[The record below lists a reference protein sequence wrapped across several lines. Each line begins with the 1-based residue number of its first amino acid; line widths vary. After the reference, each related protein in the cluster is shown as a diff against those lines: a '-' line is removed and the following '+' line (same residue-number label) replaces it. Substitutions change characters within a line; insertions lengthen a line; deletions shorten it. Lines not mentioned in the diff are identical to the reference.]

1 MEFAEMCKPISLSSM
16 RKTTILFALLVQVSI
31 FAQQTNFNSTNS
43 FNNQTVSLND
53 QETDSDDLNTDDQ
66 NSQSASSAL
75 NFDPNDKTVFETQK
89 SNSPYEWKWVRDGI
103 WTGAALGASAYG
115 LILIKNKDDLSLA
128 EREKFLNEES
138 LQKEIDKLNFLDQ
151 WVAGKHN
158 EDANA
163 ISDIPFALS
172 FAAPFALLFDD
183 EINDHTGQYVGLY
196 IESLATT
203 AAIYT
208 ITAGL
213 VNRSRPYVYDN
224 SGETTN
230 DRRFK
235 NNGQRSFYSGHV
247 AATATATFF
256 AAKAYSDFNPDA
268 NGKVWVWT
276 GAAALPAAVGVC
288 RMEAG
293 QHFLTDVLLGYVLG
307 AGTGI
312 LVPELHKKKM
322 ENIDI
327 YPSSGTSFNGDSYN
341 GMAFRYTF

>member
-1 MEFAEMCKPISLSSM
+1 MKFADICNLISLSSM
-16 RKTTILFALLVQVSI
+16 RKTILLFALLVCVNL
-31 FAQQTNFNSTNS
+31 FAQQNNFNSTNS
-43 FNNQTVSLND
+43 FNQIASLND
-53 QETDSDDLNTDDQ
+53 QETNLDKLNTEDQ
-66 NSQSASSAL
+66 NSQNVSSAL
-75 NFDPNDKTVFETQK
+75 NFNPNDKTVFETQK

-103 WTGAALGASAYG
+103 WTGVGIGASAYG
-115 LILIKNKDDLSLA
+115 LMLIKNKDDLPLA
-128 EREKFLNEES
+128 EREKFLNNES
-138 LQKEIDKLNFLDQ
+138 LQKEIDNLNFLDQ

-158 EDANA
+158 KSANA

-172 FAAPFALLFDD
+172 FAAPFAFLFDD
-183 EINDHTGQYVGLY
+183 EINDHTGQYIGIY
-196 IESLATT
+196 IESLAPT
-203 AAIYT
+203 AALYT

-213 VNRSRPYVYDN
+213 VDRSRPYVYDN
-224 SGETTN
+224 SGDTSN

-276 GAAALPAAVGVC
+276 GAAVLPASVGIL

>member
-1 MEFAEMCKPISLSSM
+1 MK
-16 RKTTILFALLVQVSI
+16 KTIFLFALL
-31 FAQQTNFNSTNS
+31 FAINTYAQDSLNLKKSVLNFNSGFVAS
-43 FNNQTVSLND
+43 QDSIYQTSTYSL
-53 QETDSDDLNTDDQ
+53 
-66 NSQSASSAL
+66 AL
-75 NFDPNDKTVFETQK
+75 NQSKPSTANSSNIGFSPNISNKSADKST
-89 SNSPYEWKWVRDGI
+89 SPYEWKWVRDGI
-103 WTGAALGASAYG
+103 WTGVGLGASAYG
-115 LILIKNKDDLSLA
+115 LSLIKQKEDLPS
-128 EREKFLNEES
+128 
-138 LQKEIDKLNFLDQ
+138 QKEINFTDPQLLQDKIDNLPFLDK
-151 WVAGKHN
+151 WVAGKHS
-158 EDANA
+158 ESANS

-172 FAAPFALLFDD
+172 FVAPFALLFDD
-183 EINDHTGQYVGLY
+183 EINDHTGQYIGLY

-203 AAIYT
+203 AALYT

-224 SGETTN
+224 SGHTSN

-268 NGKVWVWT
+268 SGKVFVWG
-276 GAAALPAAVGVC
+276 GAAILPAAVGVF

-293 QHFLTDVLLGYVLG
+293 QHFLSDVLIGYVLG

-312 LVPELHKKKM
+312 LVPELHKRKN
-322 ENIDI
+322 ENIDV

>member
-1 MEFAEMCKPISLSSM
+1 MKITTLLS
-16 RKTTILFALLVQVSI
+16 ALLVSLNL
-31 FAQQTNFNSTNS
+31 FAQQTNSKSTTAI
-43 FNNQTVSLND
+43 NQN
-53 QETDSDDLNTDDQ
+53 ETIVLHKGLT
-66 NSQSASSAL
+66 
-75 NFDPNDKTVFETQK
+75 NFDDSFSYHQTQEDNIPGINFHSNYKTIFETQK
-89 SNSPYEWKWVRDGI
+89 SDSPYEWKWVRDGI

-115 LILIKNKDDLSLA
+115 LILIKNKEDLPS
-128 EREKFLNEES
+128 EEEINFTDPQL
-138 LQKEIDKLNFLDQ
+138 LQDKIDNLPFLDK
-151 WVAGKHN
+151 WLAGKHS
-158 EDANA
+158 ESANS

-172 FAAPFALLFDD
+172 FAVPFAFLFDD
-183 EINDHTGQYVGLY
+183 EINDHTGQYIGLY

-203 AAIYT
+203 AALFT

-213 VNRSRPYVYDN
+213 VDRSRPYVYDN
-224 SGETTN
+224 SGDTPN

-256 AAKAYSDFNPDA
+256 AAKAFSDFNPDA
-268 NGKVWVWT
+268 NGKIFIWG
-276 GAAALPAAVGVC
+276 GAAVLPAAVGVF

-293 QHFLTDVLLGYVLG
+293 QHFLSDVLVGYVLG

-312 LVPELHKKKM
+312 LVPELHKKKN
-322 ENIDI
+322 ESIDI

>member
-1 MEFAEMCKPISLSSM
+1 MKFADICNLLSLSSM
-16 RKTTILFALLVQVSI
+16 RKTILLFALLVCVNL
-31 FAQQTNFNSTNS
+31 FAQQNNFNSKNS
-43 FNNQTVSLND
+43 FNQIASLND
-53 QETDSDDLNTDDQ
+53 QETNLDKLNTEDQ
-66 NSQSASSAL
+66 NSQNVSSAL
-75 NFDPNDKTVFETQK
+75 NFNPNDKTVFETQK

-103 WTGAALGASAYG
+103 WTGVGLGASAYG
-115 LILIKNKDDLSLA
+115 LMLIKNKDDLPLA
-128 EREKFLNEES
+128 EREKFLNNES
-138 LQKEIDKLNFLDQ
+138 LQKEIDNLNFLDQ
-151 WVAGKHN
+151 WIAGKHN
-158 EDANA
+158 KSANA

-172 FAAPFALLFDD
+172 FAAPFAFLFDD
-183 EINDHTGQYVGLY
+183 EINDHTGQYIGIY

-203 AAIYT
+203 AALYT

-213 VNRSRPYVYDN
+213 VDRSRPYVYDN
-224 SGETTN
+224 SGDTSN

-276 GAAALPAAVGVC
+276 GAAVLPASVGVL

>member
-1 MEFAEMCKPISLSSM
+1 MKFADICNLLSLSSM
-16 RKTTILFALLVQVSI
+16 RKTILLFALLVCVNL
-31 FAQQTNFNSTNS
+31 FAQQNNFNSTNS
-43 FNNQTVSLND
+43 FNQIASLND
-53 QETDSDDLNTDDQ
+53 QETNLDKLNTEDQ
-66 NSQSASSAL
+66 NSQNVSSAL
-75 NFDPNDKTVFETQK
+75 NFNPNDKTVFETQK

-103 WTGAALGASAYG
+103 WTGVGLGASAYG
-115 LILIKNKDDLSLA
+115 LMLIKNKDDLPLA
-128 EREKFLNEES
+128 EREKFLNNES
-138 LQKEIDKLNFLDQ
+138 LQKEIDNLNFLDQ
-151 WVAGKHN
+151 WIAGKHN
-158 EDANA
+158 KSANA

-172 FAAPFALLFDD
+172 FAAPFAFLFDD
-183 EINDHTGQYVGLY
+183 EINDHTGQYIGIY

-203 AAIYT
+203 AALYT

-213 VNRSRPYVYDN
+213 VDRSRPYVYDN
-224 SGETTN
+224 SGDTSN

-276 GAAALPAAVGVC
+276 GAAVLPASVGIL

>member
-1 MEFAEMCKPISLSSM
+1 MEFVEIRNPISLSSM
-16 RKTTILFALLVQVSI
+16 RKTAMLFALL
-31 FAQQTNFNSTNS
+31 FAMNTYAQQDSIKETKINFAYNTNS
-43 FNNQTVSLND
+43 LAIQ
-53 QETDSDDLNTDDQ
+53 DSIVYNGLSGYSNA
-66 NSQSASSAL
+66 N
-75 NFDPNDKTVFETQK
+75 VFH
-89 SNSPYEWKWVRDGI
+89 SNKNEIEGSTSPYEWKWVRDGI

-115 LILIKNKDDLSLA
+115 LLLIKNKDDLPLA
-128 EREKFLNEES
+128 EQAKYLNEVS
-138 LQKEIDKLNFLDQ
+138 LQKEIDDLNFLDQ

-158 EDANA
+158 EDASKL
-163 ISDIPFALS
+163 SDIPFALS
-172 FAAPFALLFDD
+172 FVAPFAMLFDD
-183 EINDHTGQYVGLY
+183 EINDHTGQYIGLY

-203 AAIYT
+203 AALYT

-224 SGETTN
+224 SGDTSEE
-230 DRRFK
+230 RRFK

-268 NGKVWVWT
+268 NGKVFVWA
-276 GAAALPAAVGVC
+276 GAATLPAAVGVL

-322 ENIDI
+322 ENIDV
-327 YPSSGTSFNGDSYN
+327 YPSSGTSFNGDSFN

>member
-1 MEFAEMCKPISLSSM
+1 M
-16 RKTTILFALLVQVSI
+16 RKTILLFALLVCVNL
-31 FAQQTNFNSTNS
+31 FAQQNNFNSTNS
-43 FNNQTVSLND
+43 FNQIASLND
-53 QETDSDDLNTDDQ
+53 QETNLENLNTGDQ
-66 NSQSASSAL
+66 NSQNVSSAL
-75 NFDPNDKTVFETQK
+75 NFNPNDKTVFETQK

-103 WTGAALGASAYG
+103 WTGVGLGASAYG
-115 LILIKNKDDLSLA
+115 LMLIKNKDDLPLA
-128 EREKFLNEES
+128 EREKFLNNES
-138 LQKEIDKLNFLDQ
+138 LQKEIDNLNFLDQ

-158 EDANA
+158 KSANA

-172 FAAPFALLFDD
+172 FAAPFAFLFDD
-183 EINDHTGQYVGLY
+183 EINDHTGQYIGIY

-203 AAIYT
+203 AALYT

-213 VNRSRPYVYDN
+213 VDRSRPYVYDN
-224 SGETTN
+224 SGDTSN

-276 GAAALPAAVGVC
+276 GAAVLPASVGIL

>member
-1 MEFAEMCKPISLSSM
+1 MK
-16 RKTTILFALLVQVSI
+16 KTLLLFALTVCATT
-31 FAQQTNFNSTNS
+31 FAQQKFQNPINSSNLDE
-43 FNNQTVSLND
+43 TVSFASELNNAAD
-53 QETDSDDLNTDDQ
+53 FIAENKNVQETSLSIDFN
-66 NSQSASSAL
+66 
-75 NFDPNDKTVFETQK
+75 PKDKTARETQK
-89 SNSPYEWKWVRDGI
+89 SDSPYEWKWVRDGI
-103 WTGAALGASAYG
+103 WTGVALGASAGG
-115 LILIKNKDDLSLA
+115 LMLIKNKDDLPLD
-128 EREKFLNEES
+128 ERAKFLDEES
-138 LQKEIDKLNFLDQ
+138 LQREIDNLNFMDR

-158 EDANA
+158 EKASE

-172 FAAPFALLFDD
+172 FVAPFALLFDD
-183 EINDHTGQYVGLY
+183 EINDHTGQYIGLY

-203 AAIYT
+203 AALYT

-213 VNRSRPYVYDN
+213 VDRSRPYVYDS
-224 SGETTN
+224 SGDTTE

-256 AAKAYSDFNPDA
+256 AAKAYSDFNPDS
-268 NGKVWVWT
+268 NGKIFVWT
-276 GAAALPAAVGVC
+276 GAAVLPAAVGVF

-312 LVPELHKKKM
+312 LVPELHKRKM
-322 ENIDI
+322 ENVDI
-327 YPSSGTSFNGDSYN
+327 YPSSGRSFNGDSYN

>member
-1 MEFAEMCKPISLSSM
+1 MKFLEKLNPISLSSM
-16 RKTTILFALLVQVSI
+16 RKITILFALLVQVSI

-66 NSQSASSAL
+66 NSQNTSSVL
-75 NFDPNDKTVFETQK
+75 NFNPNEKTVFETQR

-138 LQKEIDKLNFLDQ
+138 LQKEIDKINFLDQ

-183 EINDHTGQYVGLY
+183 EINDHTGQYIGLY

-224 SGETTN
+224 SGDTSE

-235 NNGQRSFYSGHV
+235 NNGQRSFYSGHDLHSYV
-247 AATATATFF
+247 H
-256 AAKAYSDFNPDA
+256 A
-268 NGKVWVWT
+268 NS
-276 GAAALPAAVGVC
+276 
-288 RMEAG
+288 R
-293 QHFLTDVLLGYVLG
+293 
-307 AGTGI
+307 
-312 LVPELHKKKM
+312 
-322 ENIDI
+322 
-327 YPSSGTSFNGDSYN
+327 
-341 GMAFRYTF
+341 

>member
-1 MEFAEMCKPISLSSM
+1 MKFADICNLLSLSSM
-16 RKTTILFALLVQVSI
+16 RKTILLFALLVCVNL
-31 FAQQTNFNSTNS
+31 FAQQNNFNSTNS
-43 FNNQTVSLND
+43 FNQIASLND
-53 QETDSDDLNTDDQ
+53 QETNLENLNTGDQ
-66 NSQSASSAL
+66 NSQNVSSAL
-75 NFDPNDKTVFETQK
+75 NFNPNDKTVFETQK

-103 WTGAALGASAYG
+103 WTGVGLGASAYG
-115 LILIKNKDDLSLA
+115 LMLIKNKDDLPLA
-128 EREKFLNEES
+128 EREKFLNNES
-138 LQKEIDKLNFLDQ
+138 LQKEIDNLNFLDQ
-151 WVAGKHN
+151 WIAGKHN
-158 EDANA
+158 KSANA

-172 FAAPFALLFDD
+172 FAAPFAFLFDD
-183 EINDHTGQYVGLY
+183 EINDHTGQYIGIY

-203 AAIYT
+203 AALYT

-213 VNRSRPYVYDN
+213 VDRSRPYVYDN
-224 SGETTN
+224 SGDTSN

-276 GAAALPAAVGVC
+276 GAAVLPASVGIL

>member
-1 MEFAEMCKPISLSSM
+1 MK
-16 RKTTILFALLVQVSI
+16 KTIFLIALLFAMNTY
-31 FAQQTNFNSTNS
+31 AQDSLNVKKTSLNFNSGFVASQDSIYQTSNYS
-43 FNNQTVSLND
+43 LAVNQSKPSMANSLNGGF
-53 QETDSDDLNTDDQ
+53 SQ
-66 NSQSASSAL
+66 NISNNSNNSTENSS
-75 NFDPNDKTVFETQK
+75 
-89 SNSPYEWKWVRDGI
+89 SPYEWKWVRDGI
-103 WTGAALGASAYG
+103 WTGAGLGVSALGLS
-115 LILIKNKDDLSLA
+115 LIKQKEDLPEA
-128 EREKFLNEES
+128 ERPKFLTEES
-138 LQKEIDKLNFLDQ
+138 LQKEIDKLPFLDR
-151 WVAGKHN
+151 WVAGNHN
-158 EDANA
+158 ENANS
-163 ISDIPFALS
+163 ISDIPFAIS
-172 FAAPFALLFDD
+172 FAAPFVLLFDD
-183 EINDHTGQYVGLY
+183 EINDHTGQYLGLY

-203 AAIYT
+203 AALYT

-213 VNRSRPYVYDN
+213 VDRSRPYVYDN
-224 SGETTN
+224 SGDTSN

-268 NGKVWVWT
+268 SGKVFIWG
-276 GAAALPAAVGVC
+276 GAAVLPAAVGVF

-312 LVPELHKKKM
+312 LVPELHKRKN
-322 ENIDI
+322 ENIDV

>member
-1 MEFAEMCKPISLSSM
+1 MKFADICNLLSLSSM
-16 RKTTILFALLVQVSI
+16 RKTILLFALLVCVNL
-31 FAQQTNFNSTNS
+31 FAQQNNFNSTNS
-43 FNNQTVSLND
+43 FNQIASLND
-53 QETDSDDLNTDDQ
+53 QETNLENLNTGDQ
-66 NSQSASSAL
+66 NSQNVSSAL
-75 NFDPNDKTVFETQK
+75 NFNPNDKTVFETQK

-103 WTGAALGASAYG
+103 WTGVGLGASAYG
-115 LILIKNKDDLSLA
+115 LMLIKNKDDLPLA
-128 EREKFLNEES
+128 EREKFLNNES
-138 LQKEIDKLNFLDQ
+138 LQKEIDNLNFLDQ

-158 EDANA
+158 KSANA

-172 FAAPFALLFDD
+172 FAAPFAFLFDD
-183 EINDHTGQYVGLY
+183 EINDHTGQYIGIY

-203 AAIYT
+203 AALYT

-213 VNRSRPYVYDN
+213 VDRSRPYVYDN
-224 SGETTN
+224 SGDTSN

-276 GAAALPAAVGVC
+276 GAAVLPASVGIL

>member
-1 MEFAEMCKPISLSSM
+1 MKFADICNLISLSSM
-16 RKTTILFALLVQVSI
+16 RKTILLFALLVCVNL
-31 FAQQTNFNSTNS
+31 FAQQNNFNSTNS
-43 FNNQTVSLND
+43 FNQIASLND
-53 QETDSDDLNTDDQ
+53 QETNLENLNTGDQ
-66 NSQSASSAL
+66 NSQNVSSAL
-75 NFDPNDKTVFETQK
+75 NFNPNDKTVFETQK

-103 WTGAALGASAYG
+103 WTGVGLGASAYG
-115 LILIKNKDDLSLA
+115 LMLIKNKDDLPLA
-128 EREKFLNEES
+128 EREKFLNNES
-138 LQKEIDKLNFLDQ
+138 LQKEIDNLNFLDQ

-158 EDANA
+158 KSANA

-172 FAAPFALLFDD
+172 FAAPFAFLFDD
-183 EINDHTGQYVGLY
+183 EINDHTGQYIGIY

-203 AAIYT
+203 AALYT

-213 VNRSRPYVYDN
+213 VDRSRPYVYDN
-224 SGETTN
+224 SGDTSN

-276 GAAALPAAVGVC
+276 GAAVLPASVGIL

>member
-1 MEFAEMCKPISLSSM
+1 MKKTIFLFGLMLAMQSYAQDSLKVQTVNYNPSSQMVTSQDSLSTNPVIVNQG
-16 RKTTILFALLVQVSI
+16 TTSI
-31 FAQQTNFNSTNS
+31 MNSPITS
-43 FNNQTVSLND
+43 F
-53 QETDSDDLNTDDQ
+53 
-66 NSQSASSAL
+66 SQDYIKAP
-75 NFDPNDKTVFETQK
+75 DTK
-89 SNSPYEWKWVRDGI
+89 SISPYEWKWLRDGI
-103 WTGAALGASAYG
+103 WTGVGLGASAYG
-115 LILIKNKDDLSLA
+115 LMLIKDKKDLPLE
-128 EREKFLNEES
+128 ERAKFKNEES
-138 LQKEIDKLNFLDQ
+138 LQKEIDKLNFLDK

-158 EDANA
+158 ENANS

-183 EINDHTGQYVGLY
+183 EINDHTLQYIGLY

-203 AAIYT
+203 AAMYT

-213 VNRSRPYVYDN
+213 VDRSRPYVYDN
-224 SGETTN
+224 SGDTDD
-230 DRRFK
+230 DRRFL

-268 NGKVWVWT
+268 EGKVFVWA
-276 GAAALPAAVGVC
+276 GAAALPAAVGIF

-312 LVPELHKKKM
+312 LVPELHKRKN
-322 ENIDI
+322 ESIDV
-327 YPSSGTSFNGDSYN
+327 YPSSGTSFNGNTFS
-341 GMAFRYTF
+341 GMAFKYTF

>member
-1 MEFAEMCKPISLSSM
+1 MK
-16 RKTTILFALLVQVSI
+16 KTILLLAVAISANS
-31 FAQQTNFNSTNS
+31 FAQQ
-43 FNNQTVSLND
+43 NNQNSENPNTNNKKATSSYVYS
-53 QETDSDDLNTDDQ
+53 NTDNFIADFQ
-66 NSQSASSAL
+66 NLKETASTINL
-75 NFDPNDKTVFETQK
+75 NPKAKTVIETQK
-89 SNSPYEWKWVRDGI
+89 SESPYEWNWVRDGI
-103 WTGAALGASAYG
+103 WTGAGLGASAYG
-115 LILIKNKDDLSLA
+115 LLLIKDKKDLPLA
-128 EREKFLNEES
+128 ERDKYLNEES
-138 LQKEIDKLNFLDQ
+138 LQKEIDDINFLDQ
-151 WVAGKHN
+151 WVAGKHS
-158 EDANA
+158 EKANTF
-163 ISDIPFALS
+163 SDIPFALS
-172 FAAPFALLFDD
+172 FVAPFAFLLDD
-183 EINDHTGQYVGLY
+183 EINDHTGQYIGLY

-224 SGETTN
+224 SGDTSE
-230 DRRFK
+230 DRRFR

-268 NGKVWVWT
+268 NGKVFVWA
-276 GAAALPAAVGVC
+276 GAATLPAAVGVL

-312 LVPELHKKKM
+312 LVPELHKKKVD
-322 ENIDI
+322 NLDV

-341 GMAFRYTF
+341 GMALRYTF